1 MKAAELRDKT
11 ISELNANL
19 SSIRR
24 EQFKLRLNKAG
35 GEMTKTHKMK
45 ELRRDVARINT
56 VINEKQAKDKKE
68 EGAA

>member
-11 ISELNANL
+11 ISELKASL
-19 SSIRR
+19 SGARR

-35 GEMTKTHKMK
+35 GEMTKTHKIK
-45 ELRRDVARINT
+45 AVRRDIARINT

-68 EGAA
+68 GSAS